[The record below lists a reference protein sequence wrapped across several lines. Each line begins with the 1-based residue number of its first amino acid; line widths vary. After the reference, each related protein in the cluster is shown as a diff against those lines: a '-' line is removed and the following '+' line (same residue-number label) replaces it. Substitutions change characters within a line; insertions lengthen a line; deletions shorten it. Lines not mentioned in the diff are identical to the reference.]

1 MFITFNIIYNILMI
15 NFSLHS
21 LKLLQQLYIFITEYL
36 NLKLEK
42 FFLYSEINSMF
53 LHVFH
58 FIKITIK

>member
-1 MFITFNIIYNILMI
+1 MI